1 MGNNPDQYRDRLP
14 LPIFLFRLAPQ
25 KGFPFKSGRKS
36 SFLNKSSKSQTFLLY
51 LVKYLRMKKFTLL
64 LLLFSQLV
72 FAQFTD
78 INIVKE
84 IHAKNKGLVVSAH
97 PLASEAGAKM
107 MKMGGNAYDAVIATQ
122 LALAVV
128 YPQAGNIGGGGF
140 LVGVKNNGEKFTI
153 DFRETAP
160 EKASKDM
167 YLDKKGNANTDLSQN
182 GRLAVGI
189 PGSVAGYFATLKYA
203 KLPMEKLIQPAI
215 DLAEQGFSITEREAN
230 LLNHQMQ
237 FFDQH
242 NTNKTVFQKTAPW
255 KQGDILVQKELAAT
269 LKLIQK
275 EGAKGFYEG
284 KTAELLVAEM
294 KRGNGIIT
302 LNDLKNYKV
311 IERKPLAFNYKGNE
325 VVSMP
330 LPSSGGILLTQM
342 LKMASFENLEKY
354 PQNSTQAVQ
363 IMVEA
368 ERRAFADRA
377 EYMGDP
383 EFIQDQTAR
392 LISEEYLKNRWKSF
406 NKNAATPS
414 SEVGKIIAQPKEST
428 ETTHISIVDK
438 DGNAVAVT
446 TTLNGLYGSKVV
458 VSGAGFFLNNEMD
471 DFSVKPGVP
480 NMFGAVGGEANSIK
494 PGKRMLSSMTP
505 TIVLKNGKP
514 YIIVG
519 TPGGT
524 TIPTSVFQSIVDVLD
539 FKLSPNMTINSP
551 KFHHQWLPETVMV
564 EKNFPES
571 TISDLEKLKYKIERI
586 SQLGRTEMIVI
597 DEKGNA
603 VAVADGRG
611 DDSVAVQ

>member
-1 MGNNPDQYRDRLP
+1 
-14 LPIFLFRLAPQ
+14 
-25 KGFPFKSGRKS
+25 
-36 SFLNKSSKSQTFLLY
+36 
-51 LVKYLRMKKFTLL
+51 MKKFTLL

-122 LALAVV
+122 LALGVV

-330 LPSSGGILLTQM
+330 LPSSGGILLAQM
-342 LKMASFENLEKY
+342 LKMASFENLENHA
-354 PQNSTQAVQ
+354 QNSTQAVQ